1 MLANS
6 TKMLFFIAVI
16 IFIILN
22 SFRPFSSI
30 YPFNERDDVCLKIFY
45 LYTFFFLGEEVVSEV
60 FLQGLFRHR
69 HFSPFYYFY
78 RVKLSYSVT
87 KPTSLRSCNLS
98 VVLHNTCIFFVK
110 RPSEL
115 GLNVTM
121 ISLVCPGRTGRFSH
135 CGLVQPQV
143 VSTFFMRRGCEPVF
157 FRVNIACGFSS

>member
-1 MLANS
+1 MLN
-6 TKMLFFIAVI
+6 TTFFMVIIIYVI
-16 IFIILN
+16 IF
-22 SFRPFSSI
+22 FRPFSSI
-30 YPFNERDDVCLKIFY
+30 YRFNERDDVCLKK
-45 LYTFFFLGEEVVSEV
+45 FLSLH
-60 FLQGLFRHR
+60 FLLFRR
-69 HFSPFYYFY
+69 GGGVGGFLARIVPAPPFFSLLLFY
-78 RVKLSYSVT
+78 RVRLPYSVT

-143 VSTFFMRRGCEPVF
+143 VSTFFMRRGCVPVF